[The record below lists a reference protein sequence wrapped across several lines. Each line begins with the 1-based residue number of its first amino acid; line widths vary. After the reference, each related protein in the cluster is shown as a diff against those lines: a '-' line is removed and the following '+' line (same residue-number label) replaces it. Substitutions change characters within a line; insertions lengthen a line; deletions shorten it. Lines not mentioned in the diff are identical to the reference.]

1 VGSRNVDVDSL
12 TREQI
17 LDMLPQLTAEMDEI
31 RTQIEDAKA
40 KAASTGDYADREW
53 FRRAKYALRAKGR
66 LHQQLQYRLGVLRKE
81 RSTQSTEV
89 EKQFVNVA
97 REVLP
102 DEQFHR
108 ILQTAMGR
116 ANGDSDS

>member
-1 VGSRNVDVDSL
+1 VGPRNLDVNSL
-12 TREQI
+12 SREQI

-40 KAASTGDYADREW
+40 KAAATGDYADREW

-116 ANGDSDS
+116 VNGDSDS

>member
-1 VGSRNVDVDSL
+1 MGSHSIDVSNL

-40 KAASTGDYADREW
+40 KAAATGDYADREW

-66 LHQQLQYRLGVLRKE
+66 LHQQLQYRLGTLRKPK
-81 RSTQSTEV
+81 SPQSMA
-89 EKQFVNVA
+89 QHFIDVA
-97 REVLP
+97 RETLSS
-102 DEQFHR
+102 DQFHQ

-116 ANGDSDS
+116 ANCDSDS